1 MTADTQPHQIRNL
14 LVPAVMVAALGGALI
29 AAQSSVNGS
38 LTAFGAGALLTA
50 WLSYVGTMLTAAL
63 VLVVRRRTR
72 WAIDTCRTHGRW
84 WWPWIGLFGVPLVIG
99 MSFGVPI
106 VGVAVASVASV
117 AGQTI
122 SGLALDSRGIGLPAP
137 LRLTGRRLLAAIVAV
152 TGLAVAIG
160 GGHGVNA
167 WQVVGVGA
175 TIAVGG
181 ALIGVQQAGN
191 GRINL
196 VTDDA
201 FLPTLTSSAG
211 GTVLMTVI
219 VGGAWV
225 SGALDGAR
233 LAGAD
238 AWWLYLGGPLGCGIT
253 ATSAWAIRHLG
264 TFALTPSIVVGQLVA
279 AVVIDLVTGGG
290 VGALT
295 YVSVVLSIAAT
306 LLVVVRR
313 RARTP

>member
-1 MTADTQPHQIRNL
+1 MTADTEPHQARSL
-14 LVPAVMVAALGGALI
+14 LIPAVMVAACGGALI

-38 LTAFGAGALLTA
+38 LTAFGAGAMLTA
-50 WLSYVGTMLTAAL
+50 WLSYLGTMLTAAL
-63 VLVVRRRTR
+63 VLVLRRRTR
-72 WAIDTCRTHGRW
+72 WTIDTLRAHGRW

-122 SGLALDSRGIGLPAP
+122 SGLALDSRGVGLPAP

-152 TGLAVAIG
+152 TGLAVAVG
-160 GGHGVNA
+160 GGQGGSV

-175 TIAVGG
+175 TIAAGG
-181 ALIGVQQAGN
+181 ALIGAQQAGN

-211 GTVLMTVI
+211 GSALMTLL
-219 VGGAWV
+219 VGGAWAA
-225 SGALDGAR
+225 GALDGAQ

-238 AWWLYLGGPLGCGIT
+238 HWWLYLGGPLGCGIT

-264 TFALTPSIVVGQLVA
+264 TFALTLAIVVGQLVA
-279 AVVIDLVTGGG
+279 AVVIDFLTVGG
-290 VGALT
+290 VGVLT
-295 YVSVVLSIAAT
+295 YVSVVLSITAT

-313 RARTP
+313 RSR